1 MPDSKKKPVRSDHG
15 SVGRDQ
21 SLQSWDASVVVQGNI
36 SNSKIVTGDHSRIAS
51 SSKFSTI
58 YKQVEERSDLS
69 STDKTDLKSELQ
81 TFEDEDKKGPES
93 NEGFLAQKLRNIRR
107 IAPDILD
114 VIIATIANPAAGFGM
129 IAKKVAEKMKQEVN
143 KQASTQV

>member
-58 YKQVEERSDLS
+58 YKQVEERYDLS

-81 TFEDEDKKGPES
+81 TFEDEDKKGTES

>member
-1 MPDSKKKPVRSDHG
+1 MPDSKKKPARSDG
-15 SVGRDQ
+15 ASVGRDRIV
-21 SLQSWDASVVVQGNI
+21 SAGDRSVVVGGSVNGSVI
-36 SNSKIVTGDHSRIAS
+36 TTGDHNRITS
-51 SSKFSTI
+51 SSKFTMI
-58 YKQVEERSDLS
+58 YKQLDERPDIS
-69 STDKTDLKSELQ
+69 STDKADLKSELQ

-129 IAKKVAEKMKQEVN
+129 IAKKVAEKMKQEVI